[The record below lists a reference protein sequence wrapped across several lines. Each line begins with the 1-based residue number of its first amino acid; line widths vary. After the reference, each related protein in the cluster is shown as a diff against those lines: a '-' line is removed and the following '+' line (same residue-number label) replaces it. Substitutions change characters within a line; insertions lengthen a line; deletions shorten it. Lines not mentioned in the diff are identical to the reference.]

1 MHRGTVVV
9 TGTSTGIGR
18 ATTLALARQGFDI
31 LAGVRNEADGEAVR
45 ALSPEHVT
53 PLQLDVTD
61 RDAIA
66 ALPERVGPRLAGLV
80 NNAGL
85 SHPGPLEFLEMDDVR
100 YDLEVML
107 MAPLAITQALLP
119 ALRAG
124 RGRVVMMG
132 SIGGR
137 SALPFLSP
145 YNAAKFALEGVSSGL
160 RMELAPVGVQVALIE
175 PGAVSTPIW
184 TKGAAAGDA
193 LQERLPEEGR
203 KLYGAR
209 IDRLRKAAAKSD
221 KRGIA
226 PEEVAEAVVHALTS
240 PKPRTRY
247 LVGTDAKVQAKLRA
261 VLPDRAFERLVSRVA
276 GI

>member
-1 MHRGTVVV
+1 MPRGTVVV

-18 ATTLALARQGFDI
+18 ATVRALAGQGFDV
-31 LAGVRNEADGEAVR
+31 LAGVRKDADGEAVR

-53 PLQLDVTD
+53 PLLLDVTD
-61 RDAIA
+61 ADAIA
-66 ALPERVGPRLAGLV
+66 ALPERVGPKLAGLV

-85 SHPGPLEFLEMDDVR
+85 AHPGPLEFIDMADVR
-100 YDLEVML
+100 YDIEVML
-107 MAPLAITQALLP
+107 MAPLAVTQALIP
-119 ALRAG
+119 ALRAA

-137 SALPFLSP
+137 SALPFLSS
-145 YNAAKFALEGVSSGL
+145 YNAAKFAMEGVSSGL
-160 RMELAPVGVQVALIE
+160 RMELAPVGVQVALVE

-193 LQERLPEEGR
+193 LQDRMPDEGQ

-209 IDRLRKAAAKSD
+209 IDRMRKAGEKSD
-221 KRGIA
+221 KRGIS
-226 PEEVAEAVVHALTS
+226 PDKVAEAVVHALTS

-247 LVGTDAKVQAKLRA
+247 LVGVDARIQATLRA
-261 VLPDRAFERLVSRVA
+261 VLPDRALERAIQRAA
-276 GI
+276 GL

>member
-1 MHRGTVVV
+1 MARGTVLV

-18 ATTLALARQGFDI
+18 ATAAALARDGFDV
-31 LAGVRNEADGEAVR
+31 LAGVRKEADGDAVR
-45 ALSPEHVT
+45 ALDPDRIT
-53 PLQLDVTD
+53 PLLLDVTD
-61 RDAIA
+61 SGAIA

-85 SHPGPLEFLEMDDVR
+85 AHPGPLEFIDMDDVR

-107 MAPLAITQALLP
+107 MAPLAITQALIP
-119 ALRAG
+119 ALRAA

-145 YNAAKFALEGVSSGL
+145 YNAAKFAMEGVSSGL
-160 RMELAPVGVQVALIE
+160 RMELAPVGVQVALVE

-193 LQERLPEEGR
+193 LQDAMPDEGQR
-203 KLYGAR
+203 LYGRR
-209 IDRLRKAAAKSD
+209 IDRMRKAGEKSD
-221 KRGIA
+221 RRGIA
-226 PEEVAEAVVHALTS
+226 PEEVAEAVLHALTS
-240 PKPRTRY
+240 PKPKTRY
-247 LVGTDAKVQAKLRA
+247 LVGVDAKVQAALRA
-261 VLPDRAFERLVSRVA
+261 VLPDRAFERVISKAA

>member
-1 MHRGTVVV
+1 MTRGTVVV

-18 ATTLALARQGFDI
+18 ATALALARQGFDV
-31 LAGVRNEADGEAVR
+31 LAGVRKEADGEAVR
-45 ALSPEHVT
+45 ALAPEHIT
-53 PLQLDVTD
+53 PLLLDVTD

-85 SHPGPLEFLEMDDVR
+85 AHPGPLEHLPMDDIR

-107 MAPLAITQALLP
+107 MAPLAITQALIP
-119 ALRAG
+119 ALRAA

-137 SALPFLSP
+137 SALPFLTP
-145 YNAAKFALEGVSSGL
+145 YNAAKFAMEGVSSGL
-160 RMELAPVGVQVALIE
+160 RMELEPLGVQVALIE

-184 TKGAAAGDA
+184 SKGTTAGDS
-193 LQERLPEEGR
+193 LRDRMTEEGR
-203 KLYGAR
+203 RLYGAR
-209 IDRLRKAAAKSD
+209 IDGLRKAGLKSD

-226 PEEVAEAVVHALTS
+226 PEEVAEAVVHALTAA
-240 PKPRTRY
+240 KPRTRY

-261 VLPDRAFERLVSRVA
+261 LLPDRAFERVVSKVA

>member
-1 MHRGTVVV
+1 MTRGTVLV

-18 ATTLALARQGFDI
+18 ATTLALARQGFDV
-31 LAGVRNEADGEAVR
+31 LAGVRKEADGEAVK

-53 PLQLDVTD
+53 PLLLDVTD
-61 RDAIA
+61 QEAIA
-66 ALPERVGPRLAGLV
+66 SLPERVGPRLAGLV

-85 SHPGPLEFLEMDDVR
+85 AHPGPLEFLDMDDVR
-100 YDLEVML
+100 YDIEVML
-107 MAPLAITQALLP
+107 LAPLAITQALIP
-119 ALRAG
+119 ALRAA

-137 SALPFLSP
+137 SALPFLTP
-145 YNAAKFALEGVSSGL
+145 YNAAKFAMEGVSSGL
-160 RMELAPVGVQVALIE
+160 RMELAPVGVQVALVE

-184 TKGAAAGDA
+184 TKGTEAGDS
-193 LQERLPEEGR
+193 LRDSMPEEGR
-203 KLYGAR
+203 RLYGDR
-209 IDRLRKAAAKSD
+209 IDRLRKAGLKSD

-226 PEEVAEAVVHALTS
+226 PEVVAEAVVHALTS

-247 LVGTDAKVQAKLRA
+247 LVGTDAKIQARLRA
-261 VLPDRAFERLVSRVA
+261 TLPDRAFERVISKVA

>member
-1 MHRGTVVV
+1 MTRGTVVV

-18 ATTLALARQGFDI
+18 ATAAALAREGFDV
-31 LAGVRNEADGEAVR
+31 LAGVRNEADGESVR
-45 ALSPEHVT
+45 ALSPDHIS
-53 PLQLDVTD
+53 PLLLDVTD

-85 SHPGPLEFLEMDDVR
+85 AHPGPLEFLPMDDIR

-119 ALRAG
+119 ALRAA

-175 PGAVSTPIW
+175 PGAISTPIW

-193 LQERLPEEGR
+193 LQDRLPEEGR
-203 KLYGAR
+203 KLYGKR
-209 IDRLRKAAAKSD
+209 IDRMRKAGAKSD

-226 PEEVAEAVVHALTS
+226 PDEVAEAVVHALTS
-240 PKPRTRY
+240 PKPKTRY
-247 LVGTDAKVQAKLRA
+247 LVGADARVQAALRA
-261 VLPDRAFERLVSRVA
+261 VLPDRAFERAIQKAA
-276 GI
+276 GL